1 MSATG
6 TLAAQVER
14 QACEI
19 TERAAAASR
28 TGVFSA
34 THLGAK
40 ALPALVDF
48 ALSSPEAERAYMRFL
63 RASLNF
69 ERRRDP
75 AAQVRLAARALQLDE
90 LILKAPVKGDRVTL
104 LRKELSHYLRTVQ
117 QVDEQAIAAAEQLVA
132 ALNKAAGLRQVVAGM
147 NIARETALARLRVA
161 FLDQIAALSHRA
173 AVFKGADETF
183 FRAYRKL
190 ATTLG
195 ADLDS
200 GWKQAFE
207 YMADNADAIRAYRA
221 EIERLEAAIA
231 KETDLDKLAQ
241 LRDKALPA
249 TRKSGVHSKLKGLL
263 GELYVRRWRDW
274 RLIKSSYLEVA
285 NRAARRLGKAWE
297 AVPVTGGIFLGGAE
311 SWDEA
316 ILLVNR
322 SRVPPEAKLFMAAQ
336 FKVAVEP
343 RALQQTLN
351 DIVRED
357 ASRSLRIVLADKT
370 EEMFLLTP
378 LPPDQVAHRW
388 VANAAGGSVPL
399 DDIAKL
405 YEKQVQVQLQTMPIS
420 VDEFNVITD
429 RLLKTFGGLLK

>member
-1 MSATG
+1 
-6 TLAAQVER
+6 
-14 QACEI
+14 
-19 TERAAAASR
+19 
-28 TGVFSA
+28 
-34 THLGAK
+34 
-40 ALPALVDF
+40 
-48 ALSSPEAERAYMRFL
+48 
-63 RASLNF
+63 
-69 ERRRDP
+69 
-75 AAQVRLAARALQLDE
+75 
-90 LILKAPVKGDRVTL
+90 
-104 LRKELSHYLRTVQ
+104 
-117 QVDEQAIAAAEQLVA
+117 
-132 ALNKAAGLRQVVAGM
+132 M

-183 FRAYRKL
+183 FLAYRKL

-207 YMADNADAIRAYRA
+207 YMADNADAIRAYRT

-429 RLLKTFGGLLK
+429 RLLKTFGDLLK